1 MKHELEQILYDKYP
15 KLFVQKD
22 LDMTQTCMCWGIS
35 TGDGWFNLIDN
46 LCDTIQQY
54 VDVNQKEQVVFT
66 QVKEK
71 FGSLRIYTEGHNEL
85 IEGMIWFAEHLS
97 HTVCDV
103 CGKEGKLNK
112 SGWLSCRCDEH
123 RGD

>member
-54 VDVNQKEQVVFT
+54 VDANHKEQVVFT

-71 FGSLRIYTEGHNEL
+71 FGSLRIYTEGTTEL
-85 IEGMIWFAEHLS
+85 VDGMIWFAEHLS
-97 HTVCDV
+97 GTICDV

-112 SGWLSCRCDEH
+112 SGWLSCRCNEH
-123 RGD
+123 GGD